1 MAKEDLRATLEKLRS
16 EVQGLQFRH
25 TRDRE
30 RMEARIAAL
39 ERQLAESSDD
49 AAERE
54 ELIDQLPSAIKQL
67 EAEHPTLT
75 AILARVITA
84 LSSMG
89 I

>member
-1 MAKEDLRATLEKLRS
+1 MGKEDLQATLEKLRS
-16 EVQGLQFRH
+16 EVKGLSFRQA
-25 TRDRE
+25 RDRE
-30 RMEARIAAL
+30 RMEALIAAL
-39 ERQLAESSDD
+39 ERQLSRSGEG
-49 AAERE
+49 ERE

-75 AILARVITA
+75 AILSRVITA